1 MLHGR
6 SISLRQAIF
15 VGAAIGIVLPA
26 LLLGYFLFTNRL
38 AYEIEQRIRVPMSQ
52 YADVLTSGMAVALWN
67 VDRQMS
73 NELGEAV
80 MRNPDVVSV
89 TVIDDK
95 NETFLRKVNTNSQ
108 RGQLL
113 SERREIRYN
122 GVSAGTLEVVM
133 TAQRVSRDQL
143 NDLLKACLAI
153 GSQVLFSFAVIWLL
167 FEQHMLRPL
176 RKLQEGVLRL
186 ANGGLDQ
193 PIERSRD
200 DEIGHLAANI
210 ESMRKD
216 LASLIAQ
223 REHSNSEI
231 QKLNFHLEQRVAERT
246 VELSTALE
254 NLQAAQA
261 ELIRIEKMSA
271 LGSMVAGIA
280 HELNT
285 PIGNGLTVASTL
297 QDETVRFGMDM
308 AHGLKRSRLEE
319 FVGAVR
325 EGSGIL
331 VRSLQHAAE
340 LVSSFKQVSVDQA
353 SANRRRFDLLD
364 MVDELLV
371 TLGPGLRKTPYKV
384 DTRIPTGIGMDGYPG
399 ALGQVLTNLVN
410 NAIQHG
416 FDGREQGKIVLTAK
430 LDGESHVLIRL
441 EDDGIGIPSELLERV
456 FDPFFTTKFGQ
467 GGSGIGLYIVYN
479 LVTQVM
485 GGSIRIESTSG
496 QGTSFVL
503 RLPHIAPEQGRTG
516 P

>member
-1 MLHGR
+1 
-6 SISLRQAIF
+6 
-15 VGAAIGIVLPA
+15 
-26 LLLGYFLFTNRL
+26 
-38 AYEIEQRIRVPMSQ
+38 
-52 YADVLTSGMAVALWN
+52 
-67 VDRQMS
+67 
-73 NELGEAV
+73 
-80 MRNPDVVSV
+80 
-89 TVIDDK
+89 
-95 NETFLRKVNTNSQ
+95 
-108 RGQLL
+108 
-113 SERREIRYN
+113 
-122 GVSAGTLEVVM
+122 
-133 TAQRVSRDQL
+133 
-143 NDLLKACLAI
+143 
-153 GSQVLFSFAVIWLL
+153 
-167 FEQHMLRPL
+167 
-176 RKLQEGVLRL
+176 
-186 ANGGLDQ
+186 LDQ

-200 DEIGHLAANI
+200 DEIGHLATNI

-231 QKLNFHLEQRVAERT
+231 RKLNIHLEQRVAERT
-246 VELSTALE
+246 VELSNALE

-261 ELIRIEKMSA
+261 ELIRTEKLSA
-271 LGSMVAGIA
+271 LGSMVAGIS

-297 QDETVRFGMDM
+297 QDETIRFGTDM

-384 DTRIPTGIGMDGYPG
+384 DTQIPTGIGMDGYPG

-416 FDGREQGKIVLTAK
+416 FDGREQGKILLTAK
-430 LDGESHVLIRL
+430 LDGESRVLIRL
-441 EDDGIGIPSELLERV
+441 EDDGIGIPIELLERV

-479 LVTQVM
+479 LVTQIL

-496 QGTSFVL
+496 EGTSFIL
-503 RLPHIAPEQGRTG
+503 RLPRIAPEQGGTG